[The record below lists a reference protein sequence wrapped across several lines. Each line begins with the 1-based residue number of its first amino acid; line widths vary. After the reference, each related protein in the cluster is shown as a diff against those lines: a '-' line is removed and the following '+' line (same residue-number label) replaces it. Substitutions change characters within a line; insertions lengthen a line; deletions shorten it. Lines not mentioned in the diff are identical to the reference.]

1 MSAHQSPQPYPDFP
15 SLALAHE
22 RIAMLR
28 AEAER
33 GRLVRAARP
42 PKRGPSWSAGVVTA
56 LRESLAGWL
65 PASRTVARRESCPTC

>member
-1 MSAHQSPQPYPDFP
+1 VSAHQSPQPYPDFP

-33 GRLVRAARP
+33 GRLVRAARS
-42 PKRGPSWSAGVVTA
+42 PKRGPSWSARVAAA
-56 LRESLAGWL
+56 LRESLGGSL
-65 PASRTVARRESCPTC
+65 PTSRRVARREPCPTC